1 MINYLTVLGYPFDA
15 EGVKGG
21 AWDVEV
27 GGGLEKVEEMGW
39 PADVQIVGK
48 DIVR

>member
-1 MINYLTVLGYPFDA
+1 V
-15 EGVKGG
+15 GG

-27 GGGLEKVEEMGW
+27 GGGLEKVEKMGW